1 MIVVKYKVTN
11 VYSWFLLFYKNFI
24 INVYCVSFSFFRIRN
39 PLPKS
44 CYILRCVFKN
54 KKIEMFIKQLFEKLY
69 SQCKHIQYF
78 ILPFFIQRM
87 ITMFNRIILV
97 KNFLF

>member
-39 PLPKS
+39 SLPKS

-78 ILPFFIQRM
+78 ILPFFF
-87 ITMFNRIILV
+87 T
-97 KNFLF
+97 KNDNNVQ